1 MGLIAKNSG
10 SDLWQNLKNCVM
22 SAIIQYVYVKGT
34 IIRKMSCYCGYIL
47 CVTTILK
54 ITNYCCNSPLPCNYL
69 ILGFHVTSEKTKTKI
84 LCFQVKVIVKHIS
97 AGLSSTR

>member
-10 SDLWQNLKNCVM
+10 SHLWQNLKNCVM
-22 SAIIQYVYVKGT
+22 SGMIHYVKGT

-54 ITNYCCNSPLPCNYL
+54 IMNYCCNSPLPCNYL
-69 ILGFHVTSEKTKTKI
+69 ILGFHVTSEKLKLK
-84 LCFQVKVIVKHIS
+84 FYVF
-97 AGLSSTR
+97 R

>member
-22 SAIIQYVYVKGT
+22 SAIIHVKGT
-34 IIRKMSCYCGYIL
+34 IIRKMSCYCGYII

-69 ILGFHVTSEKTKTKI
+69 ILGFHLTSEKTKTKI
-84 LCFQVKVIVKHIS
+84 LCFQVKVIFKHTS
-97 AGLSSTR
+97 FTGLSSTR